1 MKKILAITSFMLMG
15 TIFSLAAPID
25 LDVSIDDYTPASPG
39 GNRGPD
45 FIPSI
50 DLSNGV
56 LTFQQN
62 HPVYT
67 LELLDE
73 DGVVVYSVA
82 VPSNQTTIILPS
94 WLSGEY
100 EIRLYPADSNI
111 YFYGWIEL

>member
-1 MKKILAITSFMLMG
+1 MKKA
-15 TIFSLAAPID
+15 IFSLLLLMGAMNYTLATPVDMTVGYFDPIGTAPS
-25 LDVSIDDYTPASPG
+25 LPRTP
-39 GNRGPD
+39 
-45 FIPSI
+45 IPSI

-67 LELLDE
+67 LEILDE
-73 DGVVVYSVA
+73 DGELAYTVT
-82 VPSNQTTIILPS
+82 VPSATTTVVLPS

-100 EIRLYPADSNI
+100 EIRLYPTDSNI